1 VTHLGHRL
9 SALIDGELDSE
20 GRDRVLVHL
29 AKCEPCRAEAVALRT
44 LKRRMSALGGEQED
58 NSALTG
64 RLLEL
69 AGLAAS
75 LGPSPWA
82 SPAGR
87 PGLRPPGR
95 GVWPEARPAWFM
107 LGGAVTVFLAG
118 LGTAAFVVGGS
129 GQAPEPEPRVTP
141 AVDVFMMQ
149 HDLMTGEVPAQV
161 PVPVPDRAAPDR
173 AAPDR
178 TAPDRTAPGRTA
190 PGRTAPGGAVP
201 GSAVPGRAAP
211 GRP

>member
-1 VTHLGHRL
+1 MTHLGQRL

-44 LKRRMSALGGEQED
+44 LKRRMSALSGETAD

-75 LGPSPWA
+75 LDASGSPWPA
-82 SPAGR
+82 MPGAGR
-87 PGLRPPGR
+87 PGP
-95 GVWPEARPAWFM
+95 ARPAWFV

-118 LGTAAFVVGGS
+118 LGTAAFMAGGS
-129 GQAPEPEPRVTP
+129 PQSPEPEPRVTP
-141 AVDVFMMQ
+141 AVDVFMAQ
-149 HDLMTGEVPAQV
+149 HELITGEIPAQLPVPA
-161 PVPVPDRAAPDR
+161 RSAP
-173 AAPDR
+173 AGP
-178 TAPDRTAPGRTA
+178 
-190 PGRTAPGGAVP
+190 
-201 GSAVPGRAAP
+201 
-211 GRP
+211 